1 MKYLRPALVSF
12 ALACAAVTTAAAADV
27 LFMDDAQ
34 LLQTLR
40 AARSETGDASGMY
53 AVPLPSESKS
63 VVWGIRRTKPTA
75 AEIHEAFDDVWY
87 VLEGGGTLVTG
98 GTVVDSATASPGE
111 IRGPSVKGGE
121 TRHVQKGD
129 FVYIPAGTPHWISAV
144 DGPELLYT
152 VVKVPARAE

>member
-1 MKYLRPALVSF
+1 MKYLRPALISVTLTF
-12 ALACAAVTTAAAADV
+12 AAVTTAATADV
-27 LFMDDAQ
+27 TFLNDAQ
-34 LLQTLR
+34 LLQALR
-40 AARSETGDASGMY
+40 SARSEAGDASGMY

-75 AEIHEAFDDVWY
+75 AEIHDAFDDVWY
-87 VLEGGGTLVTG
+87 VLEGAGTLVTG
-98 GTVVDSATASPGE
+98 GTLVDAAPASPGE
-111 IRGPSVKGGE
+111 IRGPSVRGGE

>member
-1 MKYLRPALVSF
+1 MNFLRTALVF
-12 ALACAAVTTAAAADV
+12 CALASASVTIASAADV
-27 LFMDDAQ
+27 LFMNDAQ

-40 AARSETGDASGMY
+40 SARSEAGDASGMY

-87 VLEGGGTLVTG
+87 VLEGAGTLVTG
-98 GTVVDSATASPGE
+98 GALVDSATASPGE
-111 IRGPSVKGGE
+111 IRGPSVRGGE

-129 FVYIPAGTPHWISAV
+129 FVYIPAGTPHWISAI
-144 DGPELLYT
+144 DGSELLYT
-152 VVKVPARAE
+152 VVKVPAQAE

>member
-1 MKYLRPALVSF
+1 MNCLRPALLSL
-12 ALACAAVTTAAAADV
+12 ALACSTITVASAADV
-27 LFMDDAQ
+27 TFLNDAQ
-34 LLQTLR
+34 LLQALR
-40 AARSETGDASGMY
+40 SARSETGDASGMY

-87 VLEGGGTLVTG
+87 VLEGAGTLVTG
-98 GTVVDSATASPGE
+98 GTVVDATTASPGE

-121 TRHVQKGD
+121 TRRVQKGD

-152 VVKVPARAE
+152 VVKVPARAD

>member
-1 MKYLRPALVSF
+1 MKYLRPALVF
-12 ALACAAVTTAAAADV
+12 CALACASVTIASAADV
-27 LFMDDAQ
+27 LYMNDAQ

-40 AARSETGDASGMY
+40 SARSETGDASGMY

-87 VLEGGGTLVTG
+87 VLEGAGTLVTG
-98 GTVVDSATASPGE
+98 GTLVDATPASPGE
-111 IRGPSVKGGE
+111 IRGPSVRGGE

>member
-1 MKYLRPALVSF
+1 MNILRPALLSF
-12 ALACAAVTTAAAADV
+12 TLACATFTAAADI
-27 LFMDDAQ
+27 LYMNDAQ

-40 AARSETGDASGMY
+40 SARSETGDASGMY
-53 AVPLPSESKS
+53 AVALPSDTKA

-87 VLEGGGTLVTG
+87 VLEGAGTLVTG
-98 GTVVDSATASPGE
+98 GTVVDAATASPGE

-121 TRHVQKGD
+121 TRRVQKGD

-152 VVKVPARAE
+152 VVKVPAKAD

>member
-12 ALACAAVTTAAAADV
+12 ALICATVTIASADDV
-27 LFMDDAQ
+27 TFLNDAQ
-34 LLQTLR
+34 LLQALR
-40 AARSETGDASGMY
+40 SARSETGAASGMY
-53 AVPLPSESKS
+53 ALPLPSEAKS

-87 VLEGGGTLVTG
+87 VLEGAGTLVTG
-98 GTVVDSATASPGE
+98 GTVVDAAPASQGE

-129 FVYIPAGTPHWISAV
+129 FVYIPAGTPHWVSAV

-152 VVKVPARAE
+152 VVKVPAQAK